1 MDFGDS
7 ESFTP
12 GPVES
17 AGALSWPLIERLPAR
32 LAEQGGTAEAY
43 AAALKEGQTDLRAR
57 FLAEEPV
64 ETLVHARARLLDVV
78 LREVWR
84 TRVAGHDTDWALVAV
99 GGYGRGELHPCS
111 DVDYHSGV

>member
-32 LAEQGGTAEAY
+32 LAEQGGTAEA
-43 AAALKEGQTDLRAR
+43 
-57 FLAEEPV
+57 
-64 ETLVHARARLLDVV
+64 
-78 LREVWR
+78 
-84 TRVAGHDTDWALVAV
+84 
-99 GGYGRGELHPCS
+99 
-111 DVDYHSGV
+111 